1 MTDAGYV
8 LGGWALTGA
17 VLTYYVGRLWARSRR
32 ARKLLPPE
40 ERPPWT

>member
-8 LGGWALTGA
+8 LGGWVLTGA
-17 VLTYYVGRLWARSRR
+17 VFAAYTARLWARSRR
-32 ARKLLPPE
+32 VRRQLPPE

>member
-8 LGGWALTGA
+8 LGGWVLTGVA
-17 VLTYYVGRLWARSRR
+17 LAGYVGRLWTRSRR

-40 ERPPWT
+40 ERGPWT